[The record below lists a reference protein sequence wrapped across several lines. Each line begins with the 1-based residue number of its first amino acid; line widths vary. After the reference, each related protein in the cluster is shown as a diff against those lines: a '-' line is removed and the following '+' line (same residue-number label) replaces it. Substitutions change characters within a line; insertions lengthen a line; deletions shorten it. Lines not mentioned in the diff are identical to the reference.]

1 MKRIDYYEMISKL
14 FEFKTIRDEN
24 GTEYVLFSYCLDSMD
39 IPDKTVC
46 INSANIP
53 DKTAFEA
60 LENHTHLLDN
70 LTKEEFERLIP
81 VAQNLGKSLLNNL
94 ICNFPEKHF
103 IVYVSIQVHDS
114 MIIRFHQKW
123 ENEPPYYNPADFNSP
138 TERVC
143 AFEN

>member
-1 MKRIDYYEMISKL
+1 MRIDYYEMISKL
-14 FEFKTIRDEN
+14 FEFKIITDEN
-24 GTEYVLFSYCLDSMD
+24 GTEYVLFSYCM
-39 IPDKTVC
+39 
-46 INSANIP
+46 NSITNIT

-60 LENHTHLLDN
+60 LENHTHLLYN
-70 LTKEEFERLIP
+70 LTKEEFDRLIP

-94 ICNFPEKHF
+94 ICNFPERHF
-103 IVYVSIQVHDS
+103 TVYVTIQVNDS

-138 TERVC
+138 TERVF